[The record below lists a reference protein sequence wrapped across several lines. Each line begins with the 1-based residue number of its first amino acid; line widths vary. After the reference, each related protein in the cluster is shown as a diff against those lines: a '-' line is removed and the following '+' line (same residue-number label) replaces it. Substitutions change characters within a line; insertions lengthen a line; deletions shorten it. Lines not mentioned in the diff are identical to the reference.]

1 MLVNG
6 SGECALGRG
15 NAACLPWVNLGC
27 HTERAGNSF
36 EACLG
41 NMVIV
46 GAIVIEDVQRD
57 SGILRQR
64 LEKLAHQIGIEGADL
79 G

>member
-6 SGECALGRG
+6 SGERALGRG

-46 GAIVIEDVQRD
+46 GAIVIEDV
-57 SGILRQR
+57 
-64 LEKLAHQIGIEGADL
+64 
-79 G
+79 